1 MYALLSYQLLPVL
14 IYPVFLVIH
23 YISIEEEEYLE
34 EQ

>member
-1 MYALLSYQLLPVL
+1 MYRLLSCQLLPVL
-14 IYPVFLVIH
+14 IYPPLLVIY